1 VAKRQRRKTGLAY
14 EAPIRLCDRSA
25 RGRFYSSADQSEWFG
40 ELEEFEVPG
49 LKLEP
54 ALEHLADPPHP
65 G

>member
-1 VAKRQRRKTGLAY
+1 MRQRRTTGLAF
-14 EAPIRLCDRSA
+14 EATIRLCDRST
-25 RGRFYSSADQSEWFG
+25 RRRFYSSADQSEWSG

-49 LKLEP
+49 LKLER